1 MEQCG
6 TPTRRG
12 SANEDKMLTETFSSI
27 ATAARRVFANWQAL
41 LLVAI
46 VYVALLVTLYFFV
59 AVREASIAQVSL
71 TFALAFLAPILFFM
85 LQAMI
90 ASGFSDVA
98 QSPGAG
104 VLARKSLTSFWKF
117 IVITL
122 PLIALAVL
130 VVYLLAKYQSHLAS
144 VPDTATQLHP
154 MAASRTREAARVT
167 INWKGAALST
177 VRYLA
182 LGLVL
187 PLAAIHLWLATA
199 RDGLLT
205 ALKRIGQLI
214 ARAFAPQ
221 SVLVYVVGFLIF
233 AVVPYFL
240 LFRTT
245 PNKHAWLEIILLG
258 IRVAAVFAL
267 TLLGWVITVKA
278 IALLNKSPDPVANE
292 AA

>member
-1 MEQCG
+1 
-6 TPTRRG
+6 
-12 SANEDKMLTETFSSI
+12 MLTETFSSI
-27 ATAARRVFANWQAL
+27 LVAMRKVFANWPAL

-46 VYVALLVTLYFFV
+46 VYVALLATLYFLV
-59 AVREASIAQVSL
+59 AVREASIAQVTL
-71 TFALAFLAPILFFM
+71 TFALAVVAPVLFFV

-90 ASGFSDVA
+90 ASGFSDTV
-98 QSPGAG
+98 QPVSAG
-104 VLARKSLTSFWKF
+104 LLARRSLTGFWKF

-122 PLIALAVL
+122 PLIALAIL
-130 VVYLLAKYQSHLAS
+130 IVYLLAKYQSHLAAA
-144 VPDTATQLHP
+144 PDSATQLHP
-154 MAASRTREAARVT
+154 MAASSRTHGTARAPL
-167 INWKGAALST
+167 NWKGAALST

-199 RDGLLT
+199 RDGLIAAIKKT
-205 ALKRIGQLI
+205 GQLL

-221 SVLVYVVGFLIF
+221 SVLIYVAGFLIF

-245 PNKHAWLEIILLG
+245 PNKHAWLEIILLS
-258 IRVAAVFAL
+258 IRLAAVFAL
-267 TLLGWVITVKA
+267 TLVGWVITVKA
-278 IALLNKSPDPVANE
+278 IALLQQKSPEPVANE

>member
-1 MEQCG
+1 
-6 TPTRRG
+6 
-12 SANEDKMLTETFSSI
+12 MLTETFSSI
-27 ATAARRVFANWQAL
+27 VTAVRKVFANWRSL

-46 VYVALLVTLYFFV
+46 VYVALLVALYFFV
-59 AVREASIAQVSL
+59 AVREASVAQVAL
-71 TFALAFLAPILFFM
+71 TFALALLAPILFFV

-90 ASGFSDVA
+90 ADAFAAEPVSAGQVA
-98 QSPGAG
+98 K
-104 VLARKSLTSFWKF
+104 RSLIGFWKF
-117 IVITL
+117 FVITL

-130 VVYLLAKYQSHLAS
+130 IVYLLAKYQSHLAS
-144 VPDTATQLHP
+144 VPDSATQLHP
-154 MAASRTREAARVT
+154 MAASSRGHETARPP

-177 VRYLA
+177 IRYLA

-199 RDGLLT
+199 RDGLI
-205 ALKRIGQLI
+205 AAIKRIGQLL

-245 PNKHAWLEIILLG
+245 PNKHAWLELSLLG

-278 IALLNKSPDPVANE
+278 IALLNPKSPEPVANE

>member
-1 MEQCG
+1 
-6 TPTRRG
+6 
-12 SANEDKMLTETFSSI
+12 MLTETFSSI
-27 ATAARRVFANWQAL
+27 VTAVRKVFANWRSLLLMAIVYMA
-41 LLVAI
+41 LLVA
-46 VYVALLVTLYFFV
+46 LYFFV
-59 AVREASIAQVSL
+59 AVREASVAQVVL
-71 TFALAFLAPILFFM
+71 TFALALVAPILFFM

-90 ASGFSDVA
+90 ASGFSDAV
-98 QSPGAG
+98 QPVSAG
-104 VLARKSLTSFWKF
+104 LLAKRSLTGFWKF

-122 PLIALAVL
+122 PLVALAVL
-130 VVYLLAKYQSHLAS
+130 VIYLLAKYQSHLAA
-144 VPDTATQLHP
+144 VPDGTTQLHP
-154 MAASRTREAARVT
+154 MAASSRTHETARAP
-167 INWKGAALST
+167 INWKAAALST
-177 VRYLA
+177 IRYLA
-182 LGLVL
+182 LGLVM

-199 RDGLLT
+199 RDGLIA
-205 ALKRIGQLI
+205 ALKRTGQLL

-221 SVLVYVVGFLIF
+221 SVLIYVVGFLVF

-278 IALLNKSPDPVANE
+278 IALLNPKSPEPVANE

>member
-1 MEQCG
+1 
-6 TPTRRG
+6 
-12 SANEDKMLTETFSSI
+12 MLIETFSSI
-27 ATAARRVFANWQAL
+27 VTAVRKVFANWPAL
-41 LLVAI
+41 LLVAT
-46 VYVALLVTLYFFV
+46 VYVALLGTLYFFV
-59 AVREASIAQVSL
+59 AVREASVAQVTL
-71 TFALAFLAPILFFM
+71 TFALALVAPILFFV

-90 ASGFSDVA
+90 ASGFSDSGQPV
-98 QSPGAG
+98 SAG
-104 VLARKSLTSFWKF
+104 LLAKRSLTGFWKF

-130 VVYLLAKYQSHLAS
+130 VIYLLAKYQSHLAAAA
-144 VPDTATQLHP
+144 DGATQLHP
-154 MAASRTREAARVT
+154 MAMSSRTQEAARPS

-182 LGLVL
+182 LGLML

-199 RDGLLT
+199 RDGLIAAIKKT
-205 ALKRIGQLI
+205 GQLL

-221 SVLVYVVGFLIF
+221 SVLIYVAGFLIF

-245 PNKHAWLEIILLG
+245 PNKHAWLEIILLT
-258 IRVAAVFAL
+258 IRLAAVFAL

-278 IALLNKSPDPVANE
+278 IALLNIQSPKSPEPVANE

>member
-1 MEQCG
+1 
-6 TPTRRG
+6 
-12 SANEDKMLTETFSSI
+12 MLIETFSSI
-27 ATAARRVFANWQAL
+27 VTAVRKVFANWPAL
-41 LLVAI
+41 LLVAT
-46 VYVALLVTLYFFV
+46 VYVALLGTLYFFV
-59 AVREASIAQVSL
+59 AVREASVAQVTL
-71 TFALAFLAPILFFM
+71 TFALALVAPILFFV

-90 ASGFSDVA
+90 ASGFSDSGQPV
-98 QSPGAG
+98 SAG
-104 VLARKSLTSFWKF
+104 LLAKRSLTGFWKF

-130 VVYLLAKYQSHLAS
+130 VIYLLAKYQSHLAAAA
-144 VPDTATQLHP
+144 DGATQLHP
-154 MAASRTREAARVT
+154 MAMSSRTQEAARPS

-199 RDGLLT
+199 RDGLIAAIKKT
-205 ALKRIGQLI
+205 GQLL

-221 SVLVYVVGFLIF
+221 SVLIYVAGFLIF

-245 PNKHAWLEIILLG
+245 PNKHAWLEIILLT
-258 IRVAAVFAL
+258 IRLAAVFAL

-278 IALLNKSPDPVANE
+278 IALLNIQSPKSPEPVANE
-292 AA
+292 AV